1 MHIGYSLHREFEP
14 EIYIKVLI
22 AIAKSDKENDLPEY
36 LFVKKQAKHLG
47 VDFDSVWNETHPTFS
62 FRSAKISR
70 YTSLVI
76 IRDCLHLASLDN
88 NLTVYEKSKIYEYAE
103 KLDVKRSDVDRIEN
117 WLSEYNILNKKWNDL
132 VAD

>member
-22 AIAKSDKENDLPEY
+22 SIAKADKNNDLPEY
-36 LFVKKQAKHLG
+36 LFVKQQAKMLG
-47 VDFDSVWNETHPTFS
+47 VDFDEVWNETDPTFS
-62 FRSAKISR
+62 FRSVKISR

-88 NLTVYEKSKIYEYAE
+88 NLTVFERSKIYEYAE
-103 KLDVKRSDVDRIEN
+103 KLDVKRSDVDHIEK
-117 WLSEYNILNKKWNDL
+117 WLVEYDILNSKWNEL
-132 VAD
+132 VKE